1 MNQETR
7 FSFEVMKTNIK
18 AVVYIVC
25 VVFGGVIGYIISEYN
40 PDNLLNML
48 LSLLSVIVCS
58 GIGVAIAP
66 FCASWVVWQRSK
78 NLPQKD
84 KDECLYEAAA
94 NGDVRSVKRFLA
106 IGADVNCVVYEP
118 IGNPLDYAY
127 AFGFT
132 KKSPLD
138 VAINPEVRQ
147 VLLEHGAKN
156 YPDQRVHYLK

>member
-18 AVVYIVC
+18 AMIYLVF

-78 NLPQKD
+78 KMPQKD

-94 NGDVRSVKRFLA
+94 DGDVKSVNRFIN

-118 IGNPLDYAY
+118 IGDPMDEDY
-127 AFGFT
+127 AFGFI

-156 YPDQRVHYLK
+156 YQDQRVHYFK